1 MLSDPEQVTSEST
14 RGRLP
19 SLKADPGKASAP
31 GGRGGV
37 GEKWREGVEACY
49 RCVALLQRVHGK
61 EGCSTDR

>member
-31 GGRGGV
+31 GGG
-37 GEKWREGVEACY
+37 WRKCGQKKEY
-49 RCVALLQRVHGK
+49 HRNVAMQK
-61 EGCSTDR
+61 CNKQT

>member
-31 GGRGGV
+31 EGDGGNVVKNR
-37 GEKWREGVEACY
+37 
-49 RCVALLQRVHGK
+49 
-61 EGCSTDR
+61 STTEMWQCKNVLSKHNM

>member
-31 GGRGGV
+31 GGDGGNV
-37 GEKWREGVEACY
+37 VKNSEYHRN
-49 RCVALLQRVHGK
+49 VAMQK
-61 EGCSTDR
+61 CNKQT